1 MKMNI
6 YEELL
11 NYPNECLDNRKIH
24 KTLIYEAGDL
34 KTRDKNIIQK
44 NIEQI
49 TWKYAFRQDNTNIP
63 GFTDDTKEY
72 LEVEIVEILL
82 RTAKKLDR
90 IADIIFRTMPHP
102 SLLFFKYENKV
113 NIYAAHVKIH
123 GSDYSLFTYAD
134 EENKMIKTGWIN
146 LEKTNEYEQMLF
158 NELKL
163 ENLDN
168 ANFYKFYDNMYN
180 AIINY
185 KSTILKNGIS
195 TLTSNEKKKILQE
208 VNNIEEKIKEL
219 QAQIKKDINFNEL
232 IELNTLVNEYAQ
244 QKQELIN
251 KL

>member
-1 MKMNI
+1 MNI
-6 YEELL
+6 YKELL
-11 NYPNECLDNRKIH
+11 NYPDECLDNRKIH
-24 KTLIYEAGDL
+24 KTLIYEAGDF

-63 GFTDDTKEY
+63 GFADDSKEY

-102 SLLFFKYENKV
+102 SLLFFRYENKT

-134 EENKMIKTGWIN
+134 EENKMIKTNWIN
-146 LEKTNEYEQMLF
+146 IEKNNEYEQTLF
-158 NELKL
+158 NDLKL

-168 ANFYKFYDNMYN
+168 TNFYKFYDEMYK

-185 KSTILKNGIS
+185 KTSVLKNGTS
-195 TLTSNEKKKILQE
+195 TLTSEEKKNILKKI
-208 VNNIEEKIKEL
+208 NIIETKIKEL
-219 QAQIKKDINFNEL
+219 QAQIKKDMNFSE
-232 IELNTLVNEYAQ
+232 IVEYTIQ
-244 QKQELIN
+244 IN
-251 KL
+251 KYLEEKENLIKRL